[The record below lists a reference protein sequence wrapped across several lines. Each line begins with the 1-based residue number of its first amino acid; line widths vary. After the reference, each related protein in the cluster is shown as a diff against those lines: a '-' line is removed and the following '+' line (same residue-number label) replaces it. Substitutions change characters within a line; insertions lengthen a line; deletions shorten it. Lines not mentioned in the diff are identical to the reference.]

1 MYRCRECGYQSLK
14 WLGRC
19 PQCGT
24 WESLESYQA
33 PPETSRRSFS
43 GATLASPKAQS
54 LAEISGEES
63 RRWPT
68 GFSEFD
74 RVLGGGVV
82 AGSLILIGGEP
93 GIGKSTLL
101 LQIAQQLASTSREGA
116 PILYVSGEEASGQ
129 IKLRADRMGIPSAKN
144 LLVLSEQALSIIEG
158 QILGTLPAAVI
169 VDSIQTMFPEGAKEG
184 WGTTQ
189 QVGQATFI
197 LNQIAKSQKIPI
209 FLIGHITKTGG
220 FAGPKA
226 IEHMVDVALYLEG
239 GRDGDVRILRAVKN
253 RFGST
258 DEVGVFQMKPQGLEE
273 ISNPSQFFTDRNRE
287 PKAGAVIVPS
297 VEGTRPILVEI
308 QALVASTRSGYPQR
322 RATGLD
328 FNRMALLIAVLE
340 KRLDVHIG
348 SDDVYLNVA
357 GGMTLKETA
366 TDLGVAAAIVSSFKY
381 RPIDVDTIVVGE
393 VGLSGEVR
401 RVKKLRERLIEAAKL
416 GYTRAIVPKDEN
428 LGKIDLTDLIQV
440 KDVQEAMEAL
450 GL

>member
-1 MYRCRECGYQSLK
+1 
-14 WLGRC
+14 LGRC

-24 WESLESYQA
+24 WESLEPFRDA
-33 PPETSRRSFS
+33 LSRSSSAAATEFFS
-43 GATLASPKAQS
+43 KPQS
-54 LAEISGEES
+54 LAEIPSEES
-63 RRWPT
+63 QRWPT

-74 RVLGGGVV
+74 RVLGGGIV
-82 AGSLILIGGEP
+82 AGSLVLLGGEP

-101 LQIAQQLASTSREGA
+101 LQIAQHLASTAKDRA
-116 PILYVSGEEASGQ
+116 PVLYVSGEEAAGQ
-129 IKLRADRMGIPSAKN
+129 IKLRADRMGLPIAKN
-144 LLVLSEQALSIIEG
+144 LLVLSEQALSVIAG
-158 QILGTLPAAVI
+158 QIAGTQAAAVI
-169 VDSIQTMFPEGAKEG
+169 VDSIQTVFPEGAKEG
-184 WGTTQ
+184 VGSTQ
-189 QVGQATFI
+189 QVGQSTFA
-197 LNQIAKSQKIPI
+197 LNQIAKSQKTPI

-239 GRDGDVRILRAVKN
+239 GRDGDVRLLRAVKN

-273 ISNPSQFFTDRNRE
+273 ITNPSQFFTERSRE
-287 PKAGAVIVPS
+287 PKPGSVIVPS
-297 VEGTRPILVEI
+297 LEGTRPILVEI

-328 FNRMALLIAVLE
+328 FNRVALLIAVLE
-340 KRLDVHIG
+340 KRLDIHIG

-366 TDLGVAAAIVSSFKY
+366 TDLGVAVSVVSSFKY
-381 RPIDVDTIVVGE
+381 RPIDVDTVVVGE

-401 RVKKLRERLIEAAKL
+401 RVKKIRERLLEAAKL
-416 GYTRAIVPKDEN
+416 GYTRAIVARDET
-428 LGKIDLTDLIQV
+428 LSKRDLPEIAPV